1 MKIVLVRHG
10 QSLWNLENRFTGWT
24 DVDLSEA
31 GLNEARQAGMILR
44 ENDYSF
50 DVAFTSYLKRAIRT
64 LWISLHELDKMWIP
78 VHKTWMLNERH
89 YGALQGLNKTE
100 TAEQFGEEQVHL
112 WRRSTDVKPPALDT
126 NDPRYEAD
134 NPKYKDVAIPLTENL
149 LDTER
154 RVVKYWTEHILPQI
168 KAGKKIIIV
177 AHGNSLRA
185 LIKYLDDMPADGMAN
200 LNIPTGIPLVY
211 ELDND
216 LKATRHYYLGKEG
229 PMPDGTIPKT
239 V

>member
-31 GLNEARQAGMILR
+31 GLNEARQAGIILR
-44 ENDYSF
+44 ENGYSF

-64 LWISLHELDKMWIP
+64 LWIALHELDGMWIP

-100 TAEQFGEEQVHL
+100 TAEKFGEEQVQL
-112 WRRSTDVKPPALDT
+112 WRRSTDVKPPALDN
-126 NDPRYEAD
+126 NDPRYEKD
-134 NPKYKDVAIPLTENL
+134 NPKYTDVAIPLTENL

-154 RVVKYWTEHILPQI
+154 RVVQYWTEHILPQI
-168 KAGKKIIIV
+168 KADKKIMIV

-185 LIKYLDDMPADGMAN
+185 LVKYLDDMPADGMVS

-211 ELDND
+211 ELDHD
-216 LKATRHYYLGKEG
+216 LRPMRHYYLGKDG
-229 PMPDGTIPKT
+229 PTTHRMC
-239 V
+239 